1 VEALPLQL
9 EVDEGDIVA
18 NDASALSAGSNGD
31 PFTPPADSA
40 LWRKNFLLGAATASY
55 QIEGAVNEDGRL
67 PSIWDTFSAT
77 PGKVLAGDTGAVA
90 CDHYHRWEGDFD
102 LLSKLNFEA
111 YRLSIA
117 WPRVM
122 DENGRPN
129 HKGLDFYKRLLAR
142 LKEKG
147 LKTFVTLY
155 HWDLPQHLEDRGGWL
170 NRDTVHRFTD
180 YADLMSRE
188 LAGQVDAW
196 MTLNEPW
203 CSAYLGYGNGH
214 HAPGLADGRFAT
226 QAMHH
231 LLLAHG
237 SAVPVL
243 RANDPASMKG
253 IVANV
258 GRGTANSESA
268 VDRRAAHLFEVQ
280 HNAWI
285 LDPLLKGA
293 YPDDLFELWPGTEP
307 LALEGDLKT
316 ISAPLD
322 FLGINYYFRTNVQ
335 SDGAH
340 GFTEVPLPN
349 VERTQMGW
357 EVHPDGLRDLLIG
370 FHNTYENLP
379 PIYIT
384 ENGMASDD
392 KVVDGH
398 VDDPQRISFLKR
410 HLAAVDGAIKAGVD
424 IRGYFVW
431 SLMDNFEWAFGYERR
446 FGVVHVN
453 YETQERTVKRSAEL
467 IARFLEER
475 KGRS

>member
-1 VEALPLQL
+1 MAH
-9 EVDEGDIVA
+9 D
-18 NDASALSAGSNGD
+18 ALSSHSSAD
-31 PFTPPADSA
+31 PFTPAADSA

-67 PSIWDTFSAT
+67 PSIWDTFCAT
-77 PGKVLAGDTGAVA
+77 PGKVLAGDSGAVA
-90 CDHYHRWEGDFD
+90 CDHYHRWESDVDMLVD
-102 LLSKLNFEA
+102 LGLEG

-122 DENGRPN
+122 DANGAPN
-129 HKGLDFYKRLLAR
+129 RKGLDFYKRLLTR

-147 LKTFVTLY
+147 ITTFVTLY

-170 NRDTVHRFTD
+170 NRETAYRFAD

-188 LAGQVDAW
+188 LAGTVDAW
-196 MTLNEPW
+196 ATLNEPW

-214 HAPGLADGRFAT
+214 HAPGLANGRFAT

-237 SAVPVL
+237 LALPVL
-243 RANDPASMKG
+243 RENDPSSQKG

-258 GRGTANSESA
+258 GRGTPNSDSA
-268 VDRRAAHLFEVQ
+268 EDQRAAQLFEIQ

-293 YPDDLFELWPGTEP
+293 YPEALFELWPGTEP
-307 LALEGDLKT
+307 LILGGDMQI

-322 FLGINYYFRTNVQ
+322 FLGINYYFRTNVA

-340 GFTEVPLPN
+340 GFTEVPLEG

-357 EVHPDGLRDLLIG
+357 EVYPDGLRDLLIG
-370 FHNTYENLP
+370 FNREYANLP
-379 PIYIT
+379 PVYIT

-392 KVVDGH
+392 TVIDGR
-398 VDDPQRISFLKR
+398 VNDTQRISFLKR
-410 HLAAVDGAIKAGVD
+410 HLAAVDEAIKAGVD
-424 IRGYFVW
+424 IRGYFLW

-446 FGVVHVN
+446 FGIVHVD
-453 YETQERTVKRSAEL
+453 YVTQKRTMKRSAEL
-467 IARFLEER
+467 VSQFLKER
-475 KGRS
+475 KERSQRA